1 MKSIIDC
8 GTGEITKIDLDKVS
22 KDQQK
27 IDEADFDASEII
39 RKAEAKAKAD
49 AKTALLDRLG
59 ITAEE
64 ATLLLS

>member
-8 GTGEITKIDLDKVS
+8 ATGEINKIDLDKES

-27 IDEADFDASEII
+27 IDEADFAASEII
-39 RKAEAKAKAD
+39 RKAEVKAKTD
-49 AKTALLDRLG
+49 AKTALLDKLG